1 MRQGPFG
8 LDFSGG
14 LAQNIRMAHTP
25 HAHGLGRRDHQHPDP
40 DRDAHHRHADHRL
53 NHPHHGHDHD
63 QPQARLSRA
72 FALAAA
78 LNLAFVAIECGFGVV
93 SHSIALLADAGHNF
107 SDVLGLVAAWTAS
120 VLARRGPTQRYTY
133 GLRGS
138 SILAALL
145 NAIILLIAVGG
156 IVLEAVQRLLAP
168 EPVAGMTV
176 IIVAS
181 AGVAI
186 NGVSALLLGSGHHDL
201 NVKSAFA
208 HMVSDAVV
216 SLGVVAAGAMIL
228 LTGWLWFDPLTSI
241 VIAIVIVVGTW
252 RLLRRALD
260 MALQAVPAEI
270 DAGEVRQRLAALAGV
285 AAVHDLHIWPMST
298 TTTALTCHLVMPNG
312 HPGDAVLAKIADDLH
327 DRFGIEHATIQV
339 ETGDP
344 EHPCVLVPD
353 HVV

>member
-1 MRQGPFG
+1 MV
-8 LDFSGG
+8 
-14 LAQNIRMAHTP
+14 HTP
-25 HAHGLGRRDHQHPDP
+25 HAHGLGRHDHEHLDH
-40 DRDAHHRHADHRL
+40 DDHGHRHRADH
-53 NHPHHGHDHD
+53 D
-63 QPQARLSRA
+63 LSNV
-72 FALAAA
+72 FALATA
-78 LNLAFVAIECGFGVV
+78 LNLAFVIIEGVFGFL
-93 SHSIALLADAGHNF
+93 SHSMALLADAGHNF

-120 VLARRGPTQRYTY
+120 MLAQRRPTQRYTY
-133 GLRGS
+133 GLRSS

-176 IIVAS
+176 IIVAG
-181 AGVAI
+181 AGVVI
-186 NGVSALLLGSGHHDL
+186 NGASALLLGGSHHDDL
-201 NVKSAFA
+201 NVRSAFA

-216 SLGVVAAGAMIL
+216 SVGVVAAGVIIL
-228 LTGWLWFDPLTSI
+228 LTGWLWFDPAVSI
-241 VIAIVIVVGTW
+241 VIAVVIVFGTW
-252 RLLRRALD
+252 RLLRRSLD
-260 MALQAVPAEI
+260 MALHAVPAGI
-270 DAGEVRQRLAALAGV
+270 DAAEVRGQLAAIAGV

-298 TTTALTCHLVMPNG
+298 TTTALTCHLVMPGG
-312 HPGDAVLAKIADDLH
+312 HPGDAVLAKIADELR